1 LTTYDRVFRHNGPN
15 KGRLCRIVAR
25 QPQRRD
31 WLGKGE
37 LYTGEAM
44 IGVEFDDGR
53 RELVQRQ
60 AVVPAASRLGRQ
72 AIKNANVQTPAQRRA
87 RSSELQREWRER
99 QKAKSVPQQEEAT

>member
-1 LTTYDRVFRHNGPN
+1 VTYDRVYRHNGPN

-44 IGVEFDDGR
+44 IGVEFQDGR

-60 AVVPAASRLGRQ
+60 AVVLAASRLGRQ
-72 AIKNANVQTPAQRRA
+72 AVKNAKVQTPDQRRA
-87 RSSELQREWRER
+87 RNQELQMLWRER
-99 QKAKSVPQQEEAT
+99 QRP

>member
-1 LTTYDRVFRHNGPN
+1 LTTYDRVYRHNGPN

-37 LYTGEAM
+37 LYTGEAT
-44 IGVEFDDGR
+44 IGIEFQDGR

-60 AVVPAASRLGRQ
+60 AVVLAASRLGRQ
-72 AIKNANVQTPAQRRA
+72 AVKNAKVQTPEQRRA
-87 RSSELQREWRER
+87 RSVELQRKWRER
-99 QKAKSVPQQEEAT
+99 QQDRSAG